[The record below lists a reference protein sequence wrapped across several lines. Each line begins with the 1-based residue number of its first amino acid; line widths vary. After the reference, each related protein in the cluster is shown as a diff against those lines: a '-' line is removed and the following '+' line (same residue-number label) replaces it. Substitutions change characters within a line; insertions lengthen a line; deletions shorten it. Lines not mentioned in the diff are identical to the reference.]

1 MFDIGFSELIVI
13 AVVALIVIGPER
25 LPKVA
30 RTAGHLLG
38 RLQRYVNDVKSD
50 INREMQLD
58 ELKKLQAQVE
68 ESARS
73 IERDVGK
80 ELQSAETSLN
90 QAAQGLTDAAPPS
103 AEESPAVAAPPAAE
117 APPVAAPASAAPTA
131 QTSGDGAGPAQ
142 KA

>member
-90 QAAQGLTDAAPPS
+90 QAAQGLTDAAPPP
-103 AEESPAVAAPPAAE
+103 ADASPAVAAPPASE